1 MKNRAL
7 IVFLFISMFSFSGL
21 SQFELPD
28 LLRLSKMNP
37 ADFEFY
43 VLQKGYDF
51 KKTITYDKNKFV
63 HYRKFNK
70 VNRRYICMKELSSLD
85 MDVRKCL
92 NYQSSSNK
100 DFINLKEYVESN
112 GYELISENKAEFD
125 DRNGMSMVYKKGD
138 IELWFVHWDDWFE
151 LNIHENSSQIS
162 GLKK

>member
-1 MKNRAL
+1 
-7 IVFLFISMFSFSGL
+7 
-21 SQFELPD
+21 
-28 LLRLSKMNP
+28 
-37 ADFEFY
+37 
-43 VLQKGYDF
+43 
-51 KKTITYDKNKFV
+51 
-63 HYRKFNK
+63 
-70 VNRRYICMKELSSLD
+70 

-92 NYQSSSNK
+92 NYQSSCNK

>member
-7 IVFLFISMFSFSGL
+7 VFFLFISMFSFSGF

-28 LLRLSKMNP
+28 LIRLSQMQSE
-37 ADFEFY
+37 DFELF

-51 KKTITYDKNKFV
+51 KKTITYDKNRFV
-63 HYRKFNK
+63 HYRKYNR
-70 VNRRYICMKELSSLD
+70 VNRRYICMKEFTSLNK
-85 MDVRKCL
+85 DVKKCL

-125 DRNGMSMVYKKGD
+125 DRHGVSMVYKKGD
-138 IELWFVHWDDWFE
+138 IELWFFHWDDWFE
-151 LNIHENSSQIS
+151 LNIQSR
-162 GLKK
+162 